1 MYNRT
6 SDKTSNRYNYKYGK
20 LENGALVYAP
30 NKLVIGTEQIFNAPA
45 ELYKSQGY
53 LRIVN
58 TEMPEYEEGFYYTS
72 YYIEVIDALVQKWE
86 KHEVSNEVTE
96 IDLS

>member
-1 MYNRT
+1 MR
-6 SDKTSNRYNYKYGK
+6 KNYKYGK
-20 LENGALVYAP
+20 LENDALVYAP
-30 NKLVIGTEQIFNAPA
+30 NKLVINTEQIFNAPA

-58 TEMPEYEEGFYYTS
+58 TEMPEYEEGFYYTP

-86 KHEVSNEVTE
+86 KHEIPKE
-96 IDLS
+96 IKDE

>member
-1 MYNRT
+1 MM
-6 SDKTSNRYNYKYGK
+6 KKNYKYGQIK
-20 LENGALVYAP
+20 DNQLCYAP
-30 NKLVIGTEQIFNAPA
+30 NILVIGNEQIINAPA

-72 YYIEVIDALVQKWE
+72 YYIEVIDALIQKWE
-86 KHEVSNEVTE
+86 KHEIPKELENE
-96 IDLS
+96 